1 MKQVRKSV
9 LLWYSQAE
17 MYQLVTAV
25 ESYPQ
30 FLPWCANAEV
40 LEHFPDG
47 ITARLGLSYLG
58 VKRSFT
64 TRNHHVDARSVHIE
78 LVDGPFSAL
87 DGTWNFL
94 PIGPAAAGDAA
105 TEKVNACKIEFQL
118 RYAFA
123 GSALDHAISPVF
135 DRIANTFVDAF
146 VTRAEAV
153 YGAR

>member
-9 LLWYSQAE
+9 LLWYSPAE
-17 MYQLVTAV
+17 MYALVTDV

-30 FLPWCANAEV
+30 FLPWCSSAEL
-40 LEHFPDG
+40 LERFPDG
-47 ITARLGLSYLG
+47 ITARLGLSYMG

-78 LVDGPFSAL
+78 LVDGPFSDL

-94 PIGPAAAGDAA
+94 PIGPTPSDAQA
-105 TEKVNACKIEFQL
+105 TEKVNACKIEFGL

-146 VTRAEAV
+146 VTRAESV
-153 YGAR
+153 YGVR